1 MAVPDRLTFKFFA
14 SRVHHATLPH
24 TCLEMGDSLAV
35 RLPADLVK
43 ALDLKKGE
51 NIEIAITA
59 SRAIEVRNVSTLRA
73 ILARLRKYRGR
84 LPADYSFDRVDSNE
98 KR

>member
-1 MAVPDRLTFKFFA
+1 
-14 SRVHHATLPH
+14 
-24 TCLEMGDSLAV
+24 MGDSLAV